1 MSIDSKSAFW
11 QRHIENCRCSSL
23 SQAQYCKKHSLALAT
38 FSYWKK
44 KLQAPNQQEQV
55 RFYPLAVRPAESR
68 ELHSSPAGLTIL
80 FGKSDVRVELAEDFS
95 IPALKN
101 LLTVLKPS

>member
-11 QRHIENCRCSSL
+11 QQHIENCRCSSL

-44 KLQAPNQQEQV
+44 KLQSPPQQSQP
-55 RFYPLAVRPAESR
+55 RFYPLAVRPDEARESS
-68 ELHSSPAGLTIL
+68 LQPAGLTIIFAKNEL
-80 FGKSDVRVELAEDFS
+80 RLELAEDFS
-95 IPALKN
+95 IPALKK
-101 LLTVLKPS
+101 LLSVLKPS